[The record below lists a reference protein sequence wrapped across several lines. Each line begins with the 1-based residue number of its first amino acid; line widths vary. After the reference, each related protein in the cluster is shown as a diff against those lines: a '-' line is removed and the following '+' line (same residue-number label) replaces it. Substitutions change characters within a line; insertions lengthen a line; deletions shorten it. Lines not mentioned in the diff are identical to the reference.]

1 MGGGKVAEEVTGSV
15 VGLGSYVA
23 IGAVLG
29 GPVGAGVG
37 AGVYGGTRLVGLAVD
52 GIIGL
57 FKKKNTP
64 IV

>member
-1 MGGGKVAEEVTGSV
+1 MSGSV

-37 AGVYGGTRLVGLAVD
+37 AGVYAGTRVLGLAID
-52 GIIGL
+52 GIVSL
-57 FKKKNTP
+57 FKKKPTP